1 MNSNDLDFVNVIIN
15 GIESYVINEDICKI
29 VSSDESSFI
38 ISVLL
43 TSSNVLVIILGLG
56 LVCILGA
63 GGIYLYTNKKSKK

>member
-15 GIESYVINEDICKI
+15 GIESYAINEDICKI

-43 TSSNVLVIILGLG
+43 TLSNVLVIILGL
-56 LVCILGA
+56 VCILEA
-63 GGIYLYTNKKSKK
+63 GNVFVYK

>member
-15 GIESYVINEDICKI
+15 GIESYAINEDICKI
-29 VSSDESSFI
+29 VSFDESSFI

-43 TSSNVLVIILGLG
+43 TSSNVPVIILG

>member
-38 ISVLL
+38 VSVLL
-43 TSSNVLVIILGLG
+43 TSSNVLVIILGL
-56 LVCILGA
+56 VCILGA
-63 GGIYLYTNKKSKK
+63 GNVFVYK

>member
-15 GIESYVINEDICKI
+15 GIESYSINEDICKI

-43 TSSNVLVIILGLG
+43 TSSNVLVIILGL
-56 LVCILGA
+56 VCILEA
-63 GGIYLYTNKKSKK
+63 GNVFVYK

>member
-15 GIESYVINEDICKI
+15 GIESYAINEDICKI

-43 TSSNVLVIILGLG
+43 TSSNVPVIILG
-56 LVCILGA
+56 LVCILEA
-63 GGIYLYTNKKSKK
+63 GNVFVYK

>member
-15 GIESYVINEDICKI
+15 GIESYAINEDICKI

-43 TSSNVLVIILGLG
+43 TSSNVLVIILGL
-56 LVCILGA
+56 VCILEA
-63 GGIYLYTNKKSKK
+63 GNVFVYK

>member
-15 GIESYVINEDICKI
+15 GIESYSINEDICKI

-43 TSSNVLVIILGLG
+43 TSSNVPVIILG
-56 LVCILGA
+56 LVCILEA
-63 GGIYLYTNKKSKK
+63 GNVFVYK